1 MITSHVKS
9 RQPVREAWTM
19 EQLVHQ
25 RAVAMG
31 AAIDTSTAHTYG
43 SALNS
48 YIEFCRL
55 HKFPITPTAET
66 LSFYTV
72 FMCHHINPKSVDSY
86 LSGICNQLEAHFP
99 EVREIRKSMLV
110 SRTLQGCK
118 RLRGTATKR
127 KSPLS
132 RQQLRQAI
140 AALPP
145 SPSHD
150 DLLFLTIL
158 LSGFRALQRLGELTM
173 PDNPRIRNPRKYTKR
188 VSVTVDAT
196 QYEYWLPAHKAD
208 TSFEGNHIIITDPDA
223 HLHFRRYLASRDQRH
238 PLNPFLWIHDDG
250 TVPTRTW
257 FMRRLRHLFSDT
269 SIAGQSMR
277 AGGATALAEDGAPP
291 HIIQAAGRWA
301 SDTFQIYIR
310 KHPILLQAMLHA
322 RERS

>member
-1 MITSHVKS
+1 M
-9 RQPVREAWTM
+9 REAWTV

-25 RAVAMG
+25 RAVALG
-31 AAIDTSTAHTYG
+31 AAIDMSTAQTYG

-55 HKFPITPTAET
+55 HEFPINPTADT

-72 FMCHHINPKSVDSY
+72 FMCHHINPNSVDSY

-99 EVREIRKSMLV
+99 QVREIRKSTLV
-110 SRTLQGCK
+110 SRTLQGCR
-118 RLRGTATKR
+118 RLRGTTTKR

-132 RQQLRQAI
+132 RQHLRQAI

-150 DLLFLTIL
+150 DLLFLSAL
-158 LSGFRALQRLGELTM
+158 LSGFRALHRLGELTM
-173 PDNPRIRNPRKYTKR
+173 PDNPRLRNPRKYIKR
-188 VSVTVDAT
+188 VSVSIDAT
-196 QYEYWLPAHKAD
+196 KYEYWLPAHKAKAPTFSVYKH
-208 TSFEGNHIIITDPDA
+208 TSFEGNHIIITDMDA
-223 HLHFRRYLASRDQRH
+223 LGQFRQYLASRDQHH
-238 PLNPFLWIHDDG
+238 PLNPFLWVCKDG
-250 TVPTRTW
+250 TVPTRAW
-257 FMRRLRHLFSDT
+257 FMCRLRQLFADT

-310 KHPILLQAMLHA
+310 KHPVLLQAMLHA